1 MILISERAAD
11 MEKPDFVKNV
21 YMKTSSPIYK
31 RTLTECEQVA
41 DTNVNVLILGEP
53 GTGKETIA
61 QYIHLNSK
69 RSENPFVT
77 VNCMA
82 FKDDGLQ
89 DELFGHEYS
98 SGASGLSSKPGRLQS
113 ADGGTLYLE
122 EALNM
127 ELRTQLKLVSAI
139 ENKSYCPLGSITP
152 HELDFRLISSTS
164 QDFSQKIIGE
174 NINEAFYYK
183 ISTICIRIP
192 SLRERKEDIV
202 DLIQFFLEKS
212 QKEHNIRIDTIED
225 KAWQFLINYEY
236 PGNLWELENTLD
248 RMVVLSSNNTITGE
262 GIPILFN
269 IKRPQVNKEIGIDF
283 PDHVLTWK
291 EFKSLSEKKFL
302 ESVLLG
308 MGWNISAT
316 AKKLNMSSRQIF
328 NKIKEYNIEKP
339 VI

>member
-1 MILISERAAD
+1 MDKTEFI
-11 MEKPDFVKNV
+11 KNV
-21 YMKTSSPIYK
+21 FMKTSSPIYK
-31 RTLTECEQVA
+31 RALTECEQVA
-41 DTNVNVLILGEP
+41 GSNVNVLILGEP

-61 QYIHLNSK
+61 RYIHLCSK
-69 RSENPFVT
+69 RADKPFVS

-82 FKDDGLQ
+82 FKEEELQ
-89 DELFGHEYS
+89 DELFGHDFTS
-98 SGASGLSSKPGRLQS
+98 LHGAGNTKPGRLQS
-113 ADGGTLYLE
+113 ANTGTLFLE
-122 EALNM
+122 EAFSADIM
-127 ELRTQLKLVSAI
+127 TQLKLLSAI
-139 ENKSYCPLGSITP
+139 ESKSYCPIGSISPQT
-152 HELDFRLISSTS
+152 LDFRLISSTS
-164 QDFSQKIIGE
+164 KDFSQKIIGE
-174 NINEAFYYK
+174 NINEGYYYK
-183 ISTICIRIP
+183 LSTICIRIP

-202 DLIQFFLEKS
+202 DLIQFFLDKS
-212 QKEHNIRIDTIED
+212 QKENNIRIDTIED
-225 KAWQFLINYEY
+225 KAWQFLVNYEY

-269 IKRPQVNKEIGIDF
+269 IKRPQAAKEIGLEF
-283 PDHVLTWK
+283 PDHLMTWK
-291 EFKSLSEKKFL
+291 EFKSMSEKRFL